1 MIPTLTPTSFGA
13 VISGGGDLMKIH
25 IQFQN
30 QFFQWRHYT
39 TKNNQRDA
47 YRTAANRAAA
57 TGKRHRLV
65 DDQGNLLDLV
75 NP

>member
-1 MIPTLTPTSFGA
+1 
-13 VISGGGDLMKIH
+13 MKIH
-25 IQFQN
+25 IQFMN

-47 YRTAANRAAA
+47 YRTASNRAAA